1 MIYYFL
7 KSIQKNEEEKKPKK
21 QNKIRE
27 NQKKKYGI
35 QIQCFL
41 KNTNYNQVNLTDTIK
56 KQTLINKK
64 IAPGL
69 EGRFNIILTTN
80 KDSKYYI
87 KFENKSKKPNNLK
100 FQELETQKKQRH

>member
-1 MIYYFL
+1 MKHIKRHILTIVLISIILALILNIKENKNIADDILFL
-7 KSIQKNEEEKKPKK
+7 KSIQKNEEEKK

-27 NQKKKYGI
+27 NQEKNMEYK
-35 QIQCFL
+35 FNVSW

-69 EGRFNIILTTN
+69 EGRFNIILP
-80 KDSKYYI
+80 
-87 KFENKSKKPNNLK
+87 PN
-100 FQELETQKKQRH
+100 